1 MVHPR
6 EYGNADNRS
15 PGINEKGLSLLFYT
29 HHCELTAQSLIS
41 RGYIMT
47 ITPAEIKCYHE
58 IVQKITGTYTELRMQ
73 GLTANSIVLSG
84 RQIDTLSSGTTQ
96 TGSIRLYH
104 KGAWSFVSFND
115 FDNIEYYASRAL
127 EIAGHL
133 QGERDSGL
141 KRSQPVQI
149 HHRTSQQI
157 PLSEVSFDEKFEL
170 ASAYNRIL
178 HGHEKVQTTRS
189 IYRDYEGWSLY
200 LNSDGSEVF
209 YEKAMCGV
217 GLSSVAKDGAI
228 IQPFYDSFAGY
239 GGFEYAKS
247 LDTEAEKIV
256 KMSVDLL
263 GAEQIEGG
271 TYNIVTDPDLSG
283 VFIHE
288 AFGHLSEAD
297 FLYENEQMRKQMV
310 NGRKLGIES
319 LNVVDDGSMKD
330 KMGFIP
336 CDDEGVA
343 PQKTYLVKNGILNAH
358 LHSRETAHKMEEPLT
373 GNARAIS
380 PLAQPIVRMTNT
392 YIENG
397 PHSEQEIFDALGDGI
412 YAVDMYGGQTNLEMF
427 TFSAVYG
434 VEVKNGKKGRLL
446 KNVMLSGNVFETI
459 ASISMIGN
467 DLSHSG
473 GLGGCGKGGQ
483 SPLPVTTG
491 GPHLLIKN
499 VLIGGAQQ

>member
-1 MVHPR
+1 
-6 EYGNADNRS
+6 
-15 PGINEKGLSLLFYT
+15 
-29 HHCELTAQSLIS
+29 
-41 RGYIMT
+41 MT
-47 ITPAEIKCYHE
+47 ITQADIVRFHE
-58 IVQKITGTYTELRMQ
+58 IVQKISGSYAELRLQ
-73 GLTANSIVLSG
+73 SLNTNTISLSG
-84 RQIDTLSSGTTQ
+84 KQIDTVSSGTTQ

-133 QGERDSGL
+133 HYGRDSGL
-141 KRSQPVQI
+141 KKSVPVKI
-149 HHRTSQQI
+149 HRKIPQQV
-157 PLSEVSFDEKFEL
+157 PLSAISFDEKFEL
-170 ASAYNRIL
+170 ASRYNEIL
-178 HGHEKVQTTRS
+178 RSHDKVQTTRS

-217 GLSSVAKDGAI
+217 GLTSVAKEGAI
-228 IQPFYDSFAGY
+228 VQPFHDSFAGY
-239 GGFEYAKS
+239 GGFEYAYGLES
-247 LDTEAEKIV
+247 EAEKIV

-263 GAEQIEGG
+263 DAEQIEGG

-310 NGRKLGIES
+310 TGRRLGIET
-319 LNVVDDGSMKD
+319 LNVVDDGSLEN
-330 KMGFIP
+330 KMGYIP

-343 PQKTYLVKNGILNAH
+343 PQKTYLVKNGVLNAH
-358 LHSRETAHKMEEPLT
+358 LHSRETAHKMQEPLT

-397 PHSEQEIFDALGDGI
+397 PHSEQEIFESLGDGI

-434 VEVKNGKKGRLL
+434 IEVKNGRKGRLL

-459 ASISMIGN
+459 GSISMIGN
-467 DLSHSG
+467 DLKHAG